1 MSTPTIP
8 IGIFLSDGAPGDG
21 TSEVQTLTI
30 SAFAACSLLLG
41 YAGDS
46 VSITFAGTESNS
58 DIDTAV
64 TAALEGLATIG
75 TGNVTVSVSGTTNRA
90 IAITFAVNLG
100 KLAVDM
106 ITQTVSGGSAVAATL
121 STNLSGSNND
131 LTFTAVT
138 AGTGGNSVTVS
149 YVDPSANAASLS
161 VSVLGTAITVNLAT
175 DGGGLITSTATLVR
189 AALIAST
196 PAAALITPTL
206 KTGNDGTGV
215 VTALA
220 ATALAGGAAA
230 PTGAIVETTPGV
242 TAFARV
248 EAGIGRLASDT
259 TNGKLY
265 INTGTALAPTWTVVG
280 SQS

>member
-8 IGIFLSDGAPGDG
+8 IGIFLSDGAPGAG

-30 SAFAACSLLLG
+30 SDFAACSLLLTFL
-41 YAGDS
+41 GDS
-46 VSITFAGTESNS
+46 ATVTFDGTENNTA
-58 DIDTAV
+58 IDTAV
-64 TAALEGLATIG
+64 TTALEGLATIG
-75 TGNVTVSVSGTTNRA
+75 SGGVTVSVSGTTNRA
-90 IAITFAVNLG
+90 IAITFAGNLG

-106 ITQTVSGGSAVAATL
+106 ISQTVSGGSAVAATL
-121 STNLSGSNND
+121 STNLTGTNND

-149 YVDPSANAASLS
+149 YVDPSANNASLS

-220 ATALAGGAAA
+220 ATALSGGAAA

-248 EAGIGRLASDT
+248 EAGTGRLASDT